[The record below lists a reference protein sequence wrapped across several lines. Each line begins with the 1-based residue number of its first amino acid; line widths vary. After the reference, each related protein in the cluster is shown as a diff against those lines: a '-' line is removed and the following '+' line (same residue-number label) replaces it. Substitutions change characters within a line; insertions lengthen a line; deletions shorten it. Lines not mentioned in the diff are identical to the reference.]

1 LEVTFWNKKL
11 FGPPQVVANAYP
23 WETGFYYFVPK
34 MGSFFSQNT
43 EFALFIP
50 NDFSYNLKRKHKERR
65 KPMQRMMMLG
75 VLVSLMMLTGSVYAA
90 ETVKIKGEIIDTY
103 CYGLM
108 GAKGES
114 HRQCAMD
121 CIKAGIPAGLLEEG
135 TGKVYVLLPN
145 KDKAGLPKGV
155 VDKAGHTA
163 TVTGKVYTTGGS
175 QFLTVE
181 SIE

>member
-1 LEVTFWNKKL
+1 MRKRTILTIAIGLLIV
-11 FGPPQVVANAYP
+11 
-23 WETGFYYFVPK
+23 
-34 MGSFFSQNT
+34 FS
-43 EFALFIP
+43 
-50 NDFSYNLKRKHKERR
+50 
-65 KPMQRMMMLG
+65 
-75 VLVSLMMLTGSVYAA
+75 SLVYAA
-90 ETVKIKGEIIDTY
+90 ESVKVKGEIIDTY

-145 KDKAGLPKGV
+145 KDKTSLPKAV
-155 VDKAGHTA
+155 MDKAGRMA

-181 SIE
+181 KIE